1 MDVART
7 HGTRWRWLRRGL
19 FLVGAALLLGGTTY
33 AFSILKRAA
42 PVMDADSVWTAAV
55 ERGEMLRQ
63 VRGNGTLVPAEVRW
77 IPAPAEGR
85 VENIP
90 YKPGETVSAETVLI
104 ELSNPVLERDLLN
117 SEWELDAAEAG
128 RRNLET
134 EIETQQLGLQ
144 ESIAVAEGELRI
156 AKLQADRDRQLLE
169 EGLSAQYVLDVS
181 FAQLEAIET
190 RVKLMR
196 QRLEQMESS
205 VEAQLAVQQAKVEQL
220 RGLVSLRR
228 RQLDDLQ
235 VKAGASGVLQ
245 QVMVEVGQQVTPATT
260 LARVAQPDQ
269 LKAELQVS
277 ETQMRDV
284 QVGQSV
290 DIDTRN
296 GIVRGRVGRID
307 PAVVNGAVKVE
318 AILEGELPKGARPD
332 LSVEGVI
339 EIERLNDVLHVARPV
354 GSRPETRVGL
364 FRLSKDGDFAA
375 RTPVLLG
382 RGSVN
387 AMEIVEGLNEGD
399 RVIISD
405 MSKWEAVDRV
415 CLK

>member
-1 MDVART
+1 
-7 HGTRWRWLRRGL
+7 
-19 FLVGAALLLGGTTY
+19 
-33 AFSILKRAA
+33 
-42 PVMDADSVWTAAV
+42 
-55 ERGEMLRQ
+55 
-63 VRGNGTLVPAEVRW
+63 
-77 IPAPAEGR
+77 
-85 VENIP
+85 
-90 YKPGETVSAETVLI
+90 
-104 ELSNPVLERDLLN
+104 
-117 SEWELDAAEAG
+117 
-128 RRNLET
+128 
-134 EIETQQLGLQ
+134 LGLR
-144 ESIAVAEGELRI
+144 ESIAVAEGELHI
-156 AKLQADRDRQLLE
+156 AKLQADRDQKLFE
-169 EGLSAQYVLDVS
+169 EGLSAKHVLDVS
-181 FAQLEAIET
+181 LAQVEALET

-196 QRLEQMESS
+196 QRLEQMQAN
-205 VEAQLAVQQAKVEQL
+205 VEAQLAVQQAKVEQF

-245 QVMVEVGQQVTPATT
+245 QLMVEVGQQVTTATT
-260 LARVAQPDQ
+260 LARVARPDQ
-269 LKAELQVS
+269 LKAELQVA

-290 DIDTRN
+290 SIDTRN
-296 GIVRGRVGRID
+296 GIIQGRVARID

-318 AILEGELPKGARPD
+318 VTLEGELPKGARPD

-354 GSRPETRVGL
+354 GSRPETRIGL
-364 FRLSKDGDFAA
+364 FRLSGDGDFAV

-405 MSKWEAVDRV
+405 MSKWEAVDKVR
-415 CLK
+415 LR